1 MNSEKSQDSGSNT
14 KVTDIAP
21 KSRGVCFIRT
31 WTRRIILGAGL
42 ISIATAAFILSPLQN
57 IVYASMD
64 AQDDL
69 TRADYIICLGGDP
82 GRVLEAT
89 RLLSDDYAPI
99 LIVTNHGS
107 AAEQMRRIAIDW
119 GASPSRVLMDDSSRR
134 TADHPVAVARVGDID
149 IENDTCIIVTSYT
162 HLARSRAIFEAAG
175 FRHLI
180 MREPRWE
187 REVRP
192 PEGLGWRGRFMVFP
206 SLAYEASAWVKNWLQ
221 GNF

>member
-1 MNSEKSQDSGSNT
+1 MNSEKSHDTGSNT
-14 KVTDIAP
+14 KVSDIAP

-31 WTRRIILGAGL
+31 WTRRTILGAGL

-57 IVYASMD
+57 MVYASMD

-107 AAEQMRRIAIDW
+107 AAEQMRRIAIEW
-119 GASPSRVLMDDSSRR
+119 GASPSRVLMDDSSQR

-162 HLARSRAIFEAAG
+162 HLAHDRGPFLKRQVFVTSLCANRGGNGKRGHPRDWAGEDDSWSFRVSRTKR
-175 FRHLI
+175 RH
-180 MREPRWE
+180 
-187 REVRP
+187 
-192 PEGLGWRGRFMVFP
+192 G
-206 SLAYEASAWVKNWLQ
+206 
-221 GNF
+221 